1 MSVVERNGFE
11 LLVEFQAVDD
21 RHDDGSPVVY
31 ATYSKNLADK
41 CGAQTTVPSENVGT
55 KTTNVRLDQFYLRLW
70 LLSLGY

>member
-1 MSVVERNGFE
+1 MSVVECNGFE
-11 LLVEFQAVDD
+11 LLGEFQAVDD

-55 KTTNVRLDQFYLRLW
+55 KTANVRLDHFYLRLW
-70 LLSLGY
+70 FLSLGY